1 MSATDKLEVMN
12 VVNLYG
18 FAVDTQRWDLF
29 DRIFTAD
36 IDADYSETSH
46 WTDLKTF
53 KSDFEAF
60 HDGFDGHQHSMMGHM
75 VELKGDTAYA
85 MTYATWRL
93 VRRGVDGGEFW
104 EGQGWYD
111 DVLVRV
117 GDSWRIKSRICRI
130 IWWGGNPL
138 VQETTPG
145 VKFTLPMDALRAEAK
160 AGRVRFMKA
169 LEGG

>member
-1 MSATDKLEVMN
+1 MSDIEAVKQ

-46 WTDLKTF
+46 WHDLATF
-53 KSDFEAF
+53 KSDFAVY
-60 HDGFDGHQHSMMGHM
+60 HDTFEGTQHSMMGHL
-75 VELKGDTAYA
+75 VHIDGDTAYA

-93 VRRGVDGGEFW
+93 IRNVPGGNFW

-111 DVLVRV
+111 DVLTRTAD
-117 GDSWRIKSRICRI
+117 GWRIAKRVCRI
-130 IWWGGNPL
+130 VWWGGNPQ
-138 VQETTPG
+138 VNETVPG
-145 VKFTLPMDALRAEAK
+145 VKFALPMDALRAEGQ
-160 AGRVRFMKA
+160 AGRIAFLKA
-169 LEGG
+169 IGG